1 MCVSEH
7 HQSHPP
13 RGGRGAKVNMER
25 DQIPNEPLLPDD
37 EQIIEPVEFT
47 FGLKRRTFVQLMA
60 TGLMIAA
67 APLSTVAQQR
77 GGGRRGGG
85 GGGETR
91 YLAARI
97 HIGKDGIVTV
107 LTGKVEMG
115 QGSRGELTQAAA
127 EELRVAL
134 DQIQLKRAWFR

>member
-77 GGGRRGGG
+77 GGG
-85 GGGETR
+85 GETR
-91 YLAARI
+91 NLAARI

>member
-1 MCVSEH
+1 
-7 HQSHPP
+7 
-13 RGGRGAKVNMER
+13 MER

-91 YLAARI
+91 NLAARI